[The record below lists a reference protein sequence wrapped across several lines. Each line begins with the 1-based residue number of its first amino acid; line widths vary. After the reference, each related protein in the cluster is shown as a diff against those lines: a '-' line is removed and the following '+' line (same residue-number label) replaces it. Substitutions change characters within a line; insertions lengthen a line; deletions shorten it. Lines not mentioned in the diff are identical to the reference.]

1 MKQSMKKQSALT
13 DTDLNDLIQRC
24 LKRDVVAQ
32 KRLYDTYAPKMLAL
46 SIRYMGDRE
55 AGMDV
60 LQDGFVTV
68 FSKLRTYKGEGSF
81 EGWMRKIFV
90 NEALMALRKNDAL
103 RYADKIDNIPA
114 AFMMESSE
122 DAVSRMG
129 AKELT
134 ALIESMPP
142 GYRAVF
148 NLTIDGFQHDE
159 IARMLGIS
167 SASSRSQLSRAR
179 EWLQKRIEELY

>member
-1 MKQSMKKQSALT
+1 MNKQSALP
-13 DTDLNDLIQRC
+13 DTDLKDLIQRC

-32 KRLYDTYAPKMLAL
+32 KRLYDTYSPKMLAL
-46 SIRYMGDRE
+46 CIRYMGDRE

-90 NEALMALRKNDAL
+90 NEALMALRKNDVL
-103 RYADKIDNIPA
+103 RYADKIDNVPA
-114 AFMMESSE
+114 AHMMASNE

-134 ALIESMPP
+134 KLIESMPP

-148 NLTIDGFQHDE
+148 NLSIDGFQHDE

-179 EWLQKRIEELY
+179 DWLQKRIKELY

>member
-1 MKQSMKKQSALT
+1 MDDNEK
-13 DTDLNDLIQRC
+13 LIRQC
-24 LKRDVVAQ
+24 Q
-32 KRLYDTYAPKMLAL
+32 KRSKKAFDELYKTYSPIIFGICL
-46 SIRYMGDRE
+46 RYTRNKTE
-55 AGMDV
+55 AEDL
-60 LQDGFVTV
+60 LQNCFLKILNKIDDYEF
-68 FSKLRTYKGEGSF
+68 KGSF

-114 AFMMESSE
+114 AFMMESRE